1 MTKAKT
7 QTVPVSER
15 ALFQRIQR
23 KLADDDRAWKL
34 KQSRDG
40 TQARF
45 DLGTFF
51 VLDTKRSVAVKWE
64 IDLEAYGRELGVLA
78 DFESVA
84 WSEEKR

>member
-23 KLADDDRAWKL
+23 KLADDERAWKL
-34 KQSRDG
+34 KQARDG
-40 TQARF
+40 TQASF

-51 VLDTKRSVAVKWE
+51 VLDTKRNVAVKWK
-64 IDLEAYGRELGVLA
+64 IDLEAYGRELRVLA
-78 DFESVA
+78 DFESVM